1 MAESNVQINVTAN
14 VASAVSALNRVSQSM
29 QEISRNTGMEKLSE
43 SMTKFGSKMKSFG
56 DTMSKT
62 VSLPLLGLGIAST
75 KLASDLA
82 ESTNKV
88 EVVFGKSADAVKS
101 WSSTTLKSFG
111 IAKGTALDMAST
123 FGDMATSMKVP
134 QEQASAMSQKLVGL
148 AGDLASFKN
157 IGVDRANEALTGIF
171 TGETEA
177 MKSLG
182 VVMTETN
189 LKAFALSQGITKS
202 YDSMSEAEK
211 VNLRY
216 QYVLNATK
224 NAQGDF
230 ARTATGTANETRTFG
245 QVLKEVGANF
255 GQYILPVITP
265 VIARLNELMIA
276 FGQLSPQVKQVILI
290 IAGIAIAI
298 FPVISVLGSLI
309 ASIGTIGTAIA
320 GAGGAMA
327 LLTNPITIVI
337 ASIVALIAIFTA
349 LYTHNEAFRAKVQ
362 EVWAFVQQI
371 ISQAVAN
378 IMTIISVFVAV
389 ASAIWKQHGDTI
401 MAVVMS
407 AFNIVVAVIKTALVV
422 ISGIIQ
428 VFAGLLTGNWSKVWE
443 GIKQIVSSVWNGI
456 GAIITNYVNLIKNTI
471 SAGLGVVGSIVS
483 NIFNGIKNNIVNLFS
498 SAVNYVGGQL
508 GRLKSMFSGLSLQ
521 LPHIKLP
528 HFTISG
534 SFSLNPPRIPSIG
547 VNWYAKGGVFDSP
560 SVIGVGEAGQEAVLP
575 LTNDR
580 TMGMLAG
587 TLAEYWTPDNVNG
600 NDSASVVIEKIE
612 INALTKEESPEK
624 LAKRCVEAIDSELA
638 KREGRNRRG
647 NGRNRL

>member
-29 QEISRNTGMEKLSE
+29 QEIGRSTGMEKLSE
-43 SMTKFGSKMKSFG
+43 SMTNFGNKMKSFG
-56 DTMSKT
+56 TTMSKA

-290 IAGIAIAI
+290 VAGIAIAI

-362 EVWAFVQQI
+362 EVWAFVQTL

-407 AFNIVVAVIKTALVV
+407 AFNIVVAVIKTALGV

-456 GAIITNYVNLIKNTI
+456 GDVITNYVNLIKNTI
-471 SAGLGVVGSIVS
+471 SAGLGVAGSIVS
-483 NIFNGIKNNIVNLFS
+483 SIFNGIKNSIGNAING
-498 SAVNYVGGQL
+498 AVSLVGSGIN
-508 GRLKSMFSGLSLQ
+508 RIKSFFAGLTLQ

-528 HFTISG
+528 HFNISG
-534 SFSLNPPRIPSIG
+534 GFSIMPPQMPKIS
-547 VNWYAKGGVFDSP
+547 VSWYKNGGIVDSP
-560 SVIGVGEAGQEAVLP
+560 TIFGAGEAGAEAIVP
-575 LTNDR
+575 LRNKQSMDMIGSAFAEYMPEAKTDNNNTGNTTVNIYNPVVADKQNIKD
-580 TMGMLAG
+580 
-587 TLAEYWTPDNVNG
+587 LAEQVN
-600 NDSASVVIEKIE
+600 DELYKIQQ
-612 INALTKEESPEK
+612 
-624 LAKRCVEAIDSELA
+624 
-638 KREGRNRRG
+638 RERRG
-647 NGRNRL
+647 NGRNRI